1 MKRNQEGHE
10 AAVSE
15 IYKRTSIKNPRR
27 LNLESICKKHKICR
41 TIGRSLISAGH
52 LEKMEDGRYRWIGS
66 KNPSIPSVVEDAIK
80 YSTQYKYG
88 SKQVIKPQQKTKV
101 QKAKTPRVNVTGYG
115 HKQQT
120 IELAKKFAGHG
131 EIAFAN
137 QLMDR
142 IK

>member
-15 IYKRTSIKNPRR
+15 IYKRTSIKNPRK
-27 LNLESICKKHKICR
+27 LNLERICKKHKICR
-41 TIGRSLISAGH
+41 IIGRSLISAGY
-52 LEKMEDGRYRWIGS
+52 LERMEDGRYRWIGR
-66 KNPSIPSVVEDAIK
+66 KNPSIPSVVEDAVK

-88 SKQVIKPQQKTKV
+88 SRQVIKPQPK
-101 QKAKTPRVNVTGYG
+101 KAKTPRVNVTGHG